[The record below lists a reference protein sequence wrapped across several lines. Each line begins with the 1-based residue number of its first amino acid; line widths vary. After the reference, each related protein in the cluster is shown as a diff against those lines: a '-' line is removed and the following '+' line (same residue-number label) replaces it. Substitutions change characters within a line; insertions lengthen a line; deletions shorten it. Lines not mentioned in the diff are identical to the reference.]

1 MNDNIAG
8 GGLLLQTPGAFYIT
22 DLCGTLEPEPGT
34 YLLNRDEGGAERLP
48 GILWFMNEAG
58 GMLFA
63 SDQSRGSVLVRVD
76 TGTQELKVV
85 LQEACRELRLRAGWL
100 YYINEKDERLYR
112 CLPDGRKPERLTDSA
127 VQCYTILGE
136 QLYYACAQGIYSY
149 PMDGNRST
157 RLIEGGAAY
166 LQTCGAR
173 LLYADLTNGHVLT
186 LLDPLSGERE
196 AYPDLIPLSMVSEGG
211 FIYCCNAG
219 NDGSIYRLDLK
230 SGESLRIYGE
240 RADRIHKVDG
250 QLFFNHQESWY
261 TMPMSGGQAVRFQAD
276 RYR

>member
-8 GGLLLQTPGAFYIT
+8 GGLLLQSPGAFYIT

-34 YLLNRDEGGAERLP
+34 YLLNRDEGSAAGLP

-63 SDQSRGSVLVRVD
+63 SDQSRGNVLVRVD

-85 LQEACRELRLRAGWL
+85 LQEPCREIRLQAGWL
-100 YYINEKDERLYR
+100 YYINEKDGRLYR
-112 CLPDGRKPERLTDSA
+112 CLPDGRKPERLTDSV

-136 QLYYACAQGIYSY
+136 QLYYACAQGIYSC
-149 PMDGNRST
+149 PLEGNRST
-157 RLIEGGAAY
+157 RLTEGGAAY

-173 LLYADLTNGHVLT
+173 LLYADLTNGHALT

-196 AYPDLIPLSMVSEGG
+196 AYPDLIPLSMISEGG
-211 FIYCCNAG
+211 YIYCCNAG

-240 RADRIHKVDG
+240 RADRIHRVDG
-250 QLFFNHQESWY
+250 QLFFVHQESWY
-261 TMPMSGGQAVRFQAD
+261 TMPLSGGQAVRFQAD
-276 RYR
+276 RFR